1 VRIGSIDVAIVSDGH
16 LKMVPDAI
24 AGENAEWR
32 RQMETHDERLHL
44 SVNCVVLR
52 VGERVI
58 LLDTGTGRDDQAL
71 LDRLGGESGHLLDNL
86 QQQLGI
92 TPSDIDT
99 VVISHAHGDHIG
111 GATVPSSASS
121 TTAPGGEGVRPTF
134 ERARVWMGQAEWDH
148 WTKPEILA
156 ERPSLTR
163 KLPPLRAHQVLEL
176 ADSEIDI
183 APGVRLIPA
192 PGHTPGHLCVAIT
205 SGSEMAIYTGDLLHH
220 VAQLDHTDWCPSV
233 DLLPAMSVASRRRIL
248 EQAVREKAVLL
259 TAHLPSPG
267 VAVHAADGWQLRSSV
282 QA

>member
-1 VRIGSIDVAIVSDGH
+1 VQGSIGFVRIGSIDVAIVSDGH
-16 LKMVPDAI
+16 LKMVPDSI

-71 LDRLGGESGHLLDNL
+71 LDRLGGECGHLLDNL
-86 QQQLGI
+86 QMKLGI
-92 TPSDIDT
+92 KPSDIDT
-99 VVISHAHGDHIG
+99 VVVSHAHGDHIG
-111 GATVPSSASS
+111 GATVPH
-121 TTAPGGEGVRPTF
+121 EEDVKPTF
-134 ERARVWMGQAEWDH
+134 DRARVWMGQAEWDH

-156 ERPSLTR
+156 ERPSLKR

-176 ADSEIDI
+176 ADAEVEV

-220 VAQLDHTDWCPSV
+220 VAQLDHTNWCPSV

-267 VAVHAADGWQLRSSV
+267 IAVHDAAGWQLRTSV
-282 QA
+282 PS